1 MPHYQRIPE
10 KFSKDQIKIFE
21 NDYFKNSR
29 LKKNKQFLEEFDQT
43 LMNTLVL
50 NRQTRF
56 KAQYKRK
63 NDQTKVSNNNE
74 SNLSDYDS
82 DQERND
88 ANLMFI
94 KDYQTIRMGFINMVD
109 HLVGEIDNQDIKF
122 TKERSFFLDSLKK
135 CEIQKE

>member
-1 MPHYQRIPE
+1 
-10 KFSKDQIKIFE
+10 
-21 NDYFKNSR
+21 
-29 LKKNKQFLEEFDQT
+29 
-43 LMNTLVL
+43 MNTLVL

-109 HLVGEIDNQDIKF
+109 HLVSEIDNQDIKF